1 MFTVFIFVQIFKEKK
16 NQPHNVR
23 GYSSVAEVKQ
33 MVYIH
38 RAPFYSHWQ
47 NAVCFI
53 NMNRVEM
60 IGNWVTQTSLKTNKK
75 VPLSLLALLGTSE
88 NLEIEENVFLSK

>member
-1 MFTVFIFVQIFKEKK
+1 MVSKKKKVMVFIFIQIFKEKK

-23 GYSSVAEVKQ
+23 GYSSAVEVKQ

-47 NAVCFI
+47 TAICFI
-53 NMNRVEM
+53 NINRVEM
-60 IGNWVTQTSLKTNKK
+60 IFNWVT
-75 VPLSLLALLGTSE
+75 
-88 NLEIEENVFLSK
+88 